1 MDIEARK
8 SVLSDGATINATG
21 VGIGVLIQDVTGVCH
36 ACRSGDFIS
45 LRFYRDD
52 CSLGCLSLPVVAA
65 MALVAELKLL
75 GVEATSD
82 FDMPEVA

>member
-1 MDIEARK
+1 MDIETSK
-8 SVLSDGATINATG
+8 SIFSDGATISVFHDGLGAIFQNATG
-21 VGIGVLIQDVTGVCH
+21 VCH
-36 ACRSGDFIS
+36 DCRSDDFVS
-45 LRFYRDD
+45 LRFYRDG
-52 CSLGCLSLPVVAA
+52 CSLGCLSLPVVVA

>member
-1 MDIEARK
+1 MNIETRRD
-8 SVLSDGATINATG
+8 VFGDGATVNVFGAD
-21 VGIGVLIQDVTGVCH
+21 IGVLLKGVTGVCH

-52 CSLGCLSLPVVAA
+52 CSLGCFSLPVVAA